1 MLKLY
6 LDIDGVLLTARNPR
20 PADYAKEFIEFVTA
34 NFDCYWL
41 TTHCQGDAKPASDYL
56 SEYFDETTMELLRTI
71 KPTRWGALKTDAID
85 FDSEFVW
92 IDDYAMLAEKEVL
105 KGHKALQALMLI
117 DLSGQN
123 NLRNAQECLQR
134 VLK

>member
-1 MLKLY
+1 
-6 LDIDGVLLTARNPR
+6 
-20 PADYAKEFIEFVTA
+20 
-34 NFDCYWL
+34 
-41 TTHCQGDAKPASDYL
+41 
-56 SEYFDETTMELLRTI
+56 MELLRTI

-105 KGHKALQALMLI
+105 KGHKALQALMMI

-134 VLK
+134 LLK